1 MLKANSELLYG
12 VSNVRKKL
20 QDSYELEALNT
31 SIAPNEI
38 VEMVKMPLSILE
50 VRKLEQVSVCFFT
63 V

>member
-1 MLKANSELLYG
+1 MYPTFE
-12 VSNVRKKL
+12 KKL